1 MSTMCVR
8 IRPSCQT
15 LQPHIIL
22 QRLTCAR
29 GRPLAT
35 PVQVYGVNGQTG
47 YNLLSGLLCDD
58 AVLKALH
65 VDGSPNAAP
74 VCKWTFET
82 PLDYNK
88 VNVGC
93 R

>member
-1 MSTMCVR
+1 MTR
-8 IRPSCQT
+8 AGWTPPS
-15 LQPHIIL
+15 H
-22 QRLTCAR
+22 
-29 GRPLAT
+29 

-47 YNLLSGLLCDD
+47 YDLISGLLCED